1 MVWQWIGAAAL
12 IGHFGLHL
20 AIYNR
25 LNSCGLRRRTI
36 KQIEMVF
43 VLTTVLIPIIF
54 LWLYTDECL
63 DIATGRVGQLPIPA
77 SMASYGIVCLLAWLV
92 FGIPW
97 LLWRPILRLEWAD
110 APRKVE
116 VVHVDQVVGKPLART
131 SKCKWESR
139 LPLNQLFDLAIEQV
153 ELPVLNL
160 PKSLDGYRIAQISDV
175 HLTGHIEPDYIRY
188 AVERATAWGPELFT
202 LTGDIIDKQMCVDWL
217 FDIFSPA
224 DARDGR
230 YFILGNH
237 DTRIVDP
244 SETRDAMHRAGW
256 NDLGPRVHR
265 CQLRGVPTALIG
277 NEYPWFGRPEMSG
290 VQDGDFRLL
299 LSHSPDQ
306 ITWARKHQVHLMLA
320 GHTHGGQGRLP
331 LIGPVLSPSFHGSRF
346 ASGDFVKPPTTMHVT
361 RGLGGVHL
369 MRINCRPEL
378 SLITLRQHQSTR

>member
-1 MVWQWIGAAAL
+1 MLSVCAVV
-12 IGHFGLHL
+12 
-20 AIYNR
+20 R
-25 LNSCGLRRRTI
+25 LSVSRSFLSRRRRSC
-36 KQIEMVF
+36 QF
-43 VLTTVLIPIIF
+43 AF
-54 LWLYTDECL
+54 LWLYTNEL
-63 DIATGRVGQLPIPA
+63 YDIFTGRVLQLPIPIPLA
-77 SMASYGIVCLLAWLV
+77 AYGSVCLLAWIV

-97 LLWRPILRLEWAD
+97 LLWRPIFKLEWAD
-110 APRKVE
+110 APRSIE
-116 VVHVDQVVGKPLART
+116 VVNVQRVIGKPLART
-131 SKCKWESR
+131 SRCRWESK
-139 LPLNQLFDLAIEQV
+139 LPLNQLFDLSIEQI

-160 PKSLDGYRIAQISDV
+160 PQQLDGYRIAQISDV

-188 AVERATAWGPELFT
+188 VVERATAWQPELFT

-224 DARDGR
+224 DAVDGR

-244 SETRDAMHRAGW
+244 SETREAMDRAGW
-256 NDLGPRVHR
+256 NDLGPRVHH
-265 CQLRGVPTALIG
+265 CHLRGVPTALIG
-277 NEYPWFGRPEMSG
+277 NEYPWFGRPEMNQRGESE
-290 VQDGDFRLL
+290 FRLL

-306 ITWARKHQVHLMLA
+306 IGWARTHDVHLMLA

-331 LIGPVLSPSFHGSRF
+331 LFGPILSPSFHGSRF

-378 SLITLRQHQSTR
+378 SLITLRRKQ